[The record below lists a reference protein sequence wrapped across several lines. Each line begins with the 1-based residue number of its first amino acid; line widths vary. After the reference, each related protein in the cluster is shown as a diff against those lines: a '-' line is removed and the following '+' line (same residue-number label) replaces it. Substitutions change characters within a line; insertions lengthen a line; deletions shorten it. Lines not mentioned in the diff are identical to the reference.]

1 MDITQTLNDIIK
13 ATEPHRQQQY
23 INIRKKIQKKSPLTD
38 EEYLTIN
45 DITSGISDVYT
56 DKIKTYEDKLTNGD
70 SKDKYVAKN
79 MILWLQIERGRW
91 LTWHY

>member
-1 MDITQTLNDIIK
+1 MDIIQTLNDIIK
-13 ATEPHRQQQY
+13 STELHRQQQY
-23 INIRKKIQKKSPLTD
+23 IVIRDKIQKKSPLAD
-38 EEYLTIN
+38 KEYMIIN

-56 DKIKTYEDKLTNGD
+56 DRIKTYENKLTNGN